1 MNINS
6 IIIKSII
13 DSLNAEEQRLL
24 DEWLKAKSNKR
35 MYDNIRS
42 HFMIR
47 TAICLTLLTKMLTR
61 LGLRLSSVQVQKE
74 SRANG

>member
-24 DEWLKAKSNKR
+24 DEWLKTESNKR
-35 MYDNIRS
+35 MYNNIRS
-42 HFMIR
+42 HFR
-47 TAICLTLLTKMLTR
+47 
-61 LGLRLSSVQVQKE
+61 GSGS
-74 SRANG
+74 